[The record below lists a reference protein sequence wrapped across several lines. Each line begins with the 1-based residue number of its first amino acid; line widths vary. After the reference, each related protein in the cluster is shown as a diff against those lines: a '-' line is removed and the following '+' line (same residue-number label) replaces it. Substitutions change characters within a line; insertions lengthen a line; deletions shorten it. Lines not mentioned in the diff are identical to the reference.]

1 MSFLEKAIEDN
12 GKMGRTIGLMFV
24 AFALLFVMAL
34 VVVNALNPKIELKR
48 DGATIVFQQSDDK
61 RKRNEIVLVSP
72 QGLNDTGLDV
82 KMGDE
87 ITMSASG
94 KINLAMGRINRIME
108 NKMRFKDKY
117 TKLGKGKGAENFS
130 AGELKDSTVPAKYDW
145 IDPLGTIPDSGSPKR
160 SLRVRP
166 DANFGQL
173 LFIMF
178 PRKYNIEKWKPSPS
192 DLTQKIAYLPDTTF
206 IAKYNG
212 RIYFIVN
219 DVNYKITNNIDWV
232 DNSGF
237 FHVKLLIEEGE
248 RK

>member
-1 MSFLEKAIEDN
+1 M
-12 GKMGRTIGLMFV
+12 
-24 AFALLFVMAL
+24 
-34 VVVNALNPKIELKR
+34 
-48 DGATIVFQQSDDK
+48 
-61 RKRNEIVLVSP
+61 LVSP
-72 QGLNDTGLDV
+72 QGLNDTGLDT
-82 KMGDE
+82 KMGDK

-94 KINLAMGRINRIME
+94 KINLSMGHINRIME

-117 TKLGKGKGAENFS
+117 TELGKGTSAKNFTFD
-130 AGELKDSTVPAKYDW
+130 ELNDSTIPAKYDW

-160 SLRVRP
+160 SIRVKP

-178 PRKYNIEKWKPSPS
+178 PRKYNIEEWKPSSS
-192 DLTQKIAYLPDTTF
+192 DLTQKIAYLPDTTLT
-206 IAKYNG
+206 AKYNG
-212 RIYFIVN
+212 RIYFMVN
-219 DVNYKITNNIDWV
+219 DVNYKINNNIDWA